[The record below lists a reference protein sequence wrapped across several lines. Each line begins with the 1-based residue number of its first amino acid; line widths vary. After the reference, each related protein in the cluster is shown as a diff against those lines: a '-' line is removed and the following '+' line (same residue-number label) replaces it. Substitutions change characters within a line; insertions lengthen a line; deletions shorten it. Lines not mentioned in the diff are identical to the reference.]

1 MQRLEIGLNVYVRM
15 LGIMLEVSFRYS
27 ALTHLILTSPN
38 YHLMS
43 KIYTFKVSI
52 SKIFPTL
59 NVYIIFK
66 NSLKIYEEKIKEIT
80 NVWVVLY
87 VIKNHVNF
95 RALSNVQGD
104 TTVLYNSAQ

>member
-1 MQRLEIGLNVYVRM
+1 VQRLEIGLNVYVRM

-59 NVYIIFK
+59 NA
-66 NSLKIYEEKIKEIT
+66 LKIYEEKIKEIT